1 MPAYEDSAAE
11 SPQRRMIGTNGDTGR
26 SPRHGSQARQPQLGA
41 SHSARPALGTEFELR
56 VRHLQL
62 TPEMY
67 TSPIELRTW
76 CEYNRNRCYVPEWLL
91 EEWSI
96 TVDPTFSDHA

>member
-1 MPAYEDSAAE
+1 MAIPVGLPGTTRQRG
-11 SPQRRMIGTNGDTGR
+11 SPNWGR
-26 SPRHGSQARQPQLGA
+26 PIPLA
-41 SHSARPALGTEFELR
+41 PALGTEFELR

-67 TSPIELRTW
+67 TSSIEMRTW
-76 CEYNRNRCYVPEWLL
+76 CEYNRNRCSVPEWLL

-96 TVDPTFSDHA
+96 TVDATFSDAA